1 MVLKYQ
7 KPDEHIWINTGD
19 RHLAPIQID
28 ILNVIQRT
36 YKEFSLTP
44 PKKFPD
50 VEVIAGFDLKPKDQI
65 FERVIY
71 PVRLKELETEI
82 RLRYRNDKTGV
93 DRKEQYIINDFWDE
107 LNARHDE
114 YTEEIEWIRRAWYH
128 RLFGYWFF
136 CNGKPTYITGVHWTY
151 LNFWYLDDILPDYRD
166 TDRRWYIAQKWF
178 QLDTTTFREM
188 DQKTGRPVKNKDG
201 RYEMVETGRRTFI
214 GTNNPKSRRVGHTS
228 KAQCDNTEYATRT
241 IESHIGIQGKDND
254 NAQNVFKNHFV
265 RPFKKLPLIFK
276 PLASQ
281 VTPNEIMS
289 FESDG
294 ITEGLNTRY
303 DHATTQY
310 RGAYD
315 GYKLKRIHIDEP
327 GKCLKINELVLG
339 GDGLPKLVQEINV
352 GDFVLGIDGLPK
364 KVTDIHRGKEMMYD
378 IIPNKGRK
386 WGCGLSHLMV
396 LKVNTKI
403 YSGKYKSNKGDILVM
418 PLREY
423 IKSVPDSIKK
433 SMSLF
438 RMGETPTQCR
448 FKVVQTGID
457 DYYGFT
463 LEGDGLFFLDDFT
476 VMHNCLVESVNK
488 RHAVIKNCLSLGSG
502 AEIIGFMQYTT
513 TVDEMDRSAGENYL
527 LLSQASHWER
537 RGENGQTASG
547 LVNIFLPA
555 YDGLQ
560 GFIDRYG
567 QSVIDTPTPEQA
579 RFIGRNIGAR
589 QYLENIRAQ
598 LLREKRIEELIEHKR
613 QFPMEWSE
621 VFTPPAKNTFFRVDI
636 LENRISEL
644 QLDVEPPRRGNLY
657 HRSADRDSDIM
668 WQEDEENG
676 RFYLSRKFLPGE
688 INQRTRD
695 QGTYRPINP
704 DKFVACAD
712 TYRVEKTEGSRMS
725 NGAGVVRWKHD
736 VMIDPPDKDIHDW
749 DTSRAIMTYCNRPST
764 LDEYGEDMLMMCVFC
779 GSLMYPEANIDFIEK
794 YFIRRGYAGYLMY
807 DTDWKTG
814 RPRAYAGFYSTIDT
828 KKKIFTLTANEI
840 AVHGHRIRHVD
851 YLKECMAIKSVDEMT
866 EYDLFTAYGGTLLA
880 EENTLS
886 KIIEPAVDTS
896 DFLAQHA
903 Y

>member
-294 ITEGLNTRY
+294 IT
-303 DHATTQY
+303 
-310 RGAYD
+310 
-315 GYKLKRIHIDEP
+315 
-327 GKCLKINELVLG
+327 
-339 GDGLPKLVQEINV
+339 
-352 GDFVLGIDGLPK
+352 
-364 KVTDIHRGKEMMYD
+364 
-378 IIPNKGRK
+378 
-386 WGCGLSHLMV
+386 
-396 LKVNTKI
+396 
-403 YSGKYKSNKGDILVM
+403 
-418 PLREY
+418 
-423 IKSVPDSIKK
+423 
-433 SMSLF
+433 
-438 RMGETPTQCR
+438 
-448 FKVVQTGID
+448 
-457 DYYGFT
+457 
-463 LEGDGLFFLDDFT
+463 
-476 VMHNCLVESVNK
+476 
-488 RHAVIKNCLSLGSG
+488 
-502 AEIIGFMQYTT
+502 
-513 TVDEMDRSAGENYL
+513 
-527 LLSQASHWER
+527 
-537 RGENGQTASG
+537 
-547 LVNIFLPA
+547 
-555 YDGLQ
+555 
-560 GFIDRYG
+560 
-567 QSVIDTPTPEQA
+567 
-579 RFIGRNIGAR
+579 
-589 QYLENIRAQ
+589 
-598 LLREKRIEELIEHKR
+598 
-613 QFPMEWSE
+613 
-621 VFTPPAKNTFFRVDI
+621 
-636 LENRISEL
+636 
-644 QLDVEPPRRGNLY
+644 
-657 HRSADRDSDIM
+657 
-668 WQEDEENG
+668 
-676 RFYLSRKFLPGE
+676 
-688 INQRTRD
+688 
-695 QGTYRPINP
+695 
-704 DKFVACAD
+704 
-712 TYRVEKTEGSRMS
+712 
-725 NGAGVVRWKHD
+725 
-736 VMIDPPDKDIHDW
+736 
-749 DTSRAIMTYCNRPST
+749 
-764 LDEYGEDMLMMCVFC
+764 
-779 GSLMYPEANIDFIEK
+779 
-794 YFIRRGYAGYLMY
+794 
-807 DTDWKTG
+807 
-814 RPRAYAGFYSTIDT
+814 
-828 KKKIFTLTANEI
+828 
-840 AVHGHRIRHVD
+840 
-851 YLKECMAIKSVDEMT
+851 
-866 EYDLFTAYGGTLLA
+866 
-880 EENTLS
+880 
-886 KIIEPAVDTS
+886 
-896 DFLAQHA
+896 
-903 Y
+903 